1 MSIRFCDYNLS
12 GETISHLLG
21 ERNSG
26 ISPVAHLPMPEH
38 KALALHFAQIEK
50 ARAELQQ
57 YQADETDE
65 DFFDFGPEDFD
76 SNPSQAEALY
86 EQLSAWRELQAQR
99 GSNQLTEPAV
109 GGETAINEVEP
120 NTKEASKKPVSS
132 TVGNSAE

>member
-38 KALALHFAQIEK
+38 KALTMHLAQIDR

-57 YQADETDE
+57 YNADETDE
-65 DFFDFGPEDFD
+65 EFFDFGPEDFD
-76 SNPSQAEALY
+76 NNPSHAEYLY
-86 EQLSAWRELQAQR
+86 QQLCSWREQHAPN
-99 GSNQLTEPAV
+99 GSNQPSEPAV

-120 NTKEASKKPVSS
+120 IKKEASGKPISSPVGSVS
-132 TVGNSAE
+132 E

>member
-38 KALALHFAQIEK
+38 KALSMHLAQIDK
-50 ARAELQQ
+50 ARAELLQ

-65 DFFDFGPEDFD
+65 EFFDFGPEDFD
-76 SNPSQAEALY
+76 DNPSRAELLY
-86 EQLSAWRELQAQR
+86 QQLSSWRALHANE
-99 GSNQLTEPAV
+99 GSKQPSEPAF

-132 TVGNSAE
+132 PVGNSAE